1 MKQLSVMLKPASSLC
16 NMRCKYC
23 FYADVSS
30 LRDVSSY
37 GLMKESD
44 AIIANIFRDLERGD
58 ILTLAFQ
65 GGEPTLD
72 GLPFFQHF
80 VQQVS
85 RYESLG
91 VRVSYA
97 LQTNGLLLDD
107 AWCAFLKKHGFLVGL
122 SIDGPS
128 AYHDANRLD
137 DTRKG
142 TFRRVLEVKQRLDHF
157 GIEYNVLM
165 TLTKTLARHPQQVWR
180 FMEEQDLHFVQM
192 TPCMGPMNQ
201 AETPYALTPERYA
214 SFYIALFDLWYQSY
228 QKGIYRSVKLFDDLV
243 NLLAVGQCNACGLVG
258 SCQTQIVVEAD
269 GGVYP
274 CDFYVLDE
282 WRVGNLCQESL
293 RQVWD
298 QAQKSGFLTREREPL
313 ALCEQCPYRSMCGG
327 GCRRMRREVYYAP
340 GAAACG
346 HRIFLDAVIDRL
358 RQLAAL
364 HQRRP

>member
-65 GGEPTLD
+65 GGEPTLA

-122 SIDGPS
+122 SI
-128 AYHDANRLD
+128 
-137 DTRKG
+137 
-142 TFRRVLEVKQRLDHF
+142 
-157 GIEYNVLM
+157 GI
-165 TLTKTLARHPQQVWR
+165 
-180 FMEEQDLHFVQM
+180 
-192 TPCMGPMNQ
+192 
-201 AETPYALTPERYA
+201 
-214 SFYIALFDLWYQSY
+214 S
-228 QKGIYRSVKLFDDLV
+228 
-243 NLLAVGQCNACGLVG
+243 
-258 SCQTQIVVEAD
+258 
-269 GGVYP
+269 
-274 CDFYVLDE
+274 
-282 WRVGNLCQESL
+282 
-293 RQVWD
+293 
-298 QAQKSGFLTREREPL
+298 
-313 ALCEQCPYRSMCGG
+313 
-327 GCRRMRREVYYAP
+327 
-340 GAAACG
+340 
-346 HRIFLDAVIDRL
+346 
-358 RQLAAL
+358 
-364 HQRRP
+364 